1 MSDGPSPS
9 ADGSLPPRDYVIMS
23 RVLRVGLFS
32 SVAFFAVFAVLF
44 VAHNWNADPT
54 TLIQNNP
61 IRLYLSAGG
70 LYQGLVTLQDSAY
83 LTVGV
88 LLMVATPVARVATGV
103 IFFEHNHER
112 GMTWVTLAVLSMLI
126 IGLLYLGPAIR

>member
-1 MSDGPSPS
+1 MTDWTFPS

-32 SVAFFAVFAVLF
+32 SVAFFAVFTVLF
-44 VAHNWNADPT
+44 VVHNWNADPT

-61 IRLYLSAGG
+61 IQLYLSVGG
-70 LYQGLVTLQDSAY
+70 LYHGLVTLQDSAY
-83 LTVGV
+83 LTIGV
-88 LLMVATPVARVATGV
+88 FLMVATPVARVATGV

-112 GMTWVTLAVLSMLI
+112 GMTWVTLSVLSLLLV
-126 IGLLYLGPAIR
+126 GLLYLGPAIR